1 MKFLIGLVVLLILL
15 IIFLY
20 PGSSQIKALYVVD
33 VTEQVLILRFGE
45 VRDTRTAPGL
55 YLKAP
60 FVDAVVRFDKR
71 ILRIDATPIAMP
83 DKEKQN
89 LVIDSYARYRIVDT
103 FKFRQTLINENGARS
118 RLGDIVTSTLRD
130 RVALRDRFEIIGAE
144 PILSPDG
151 TPVVDEQGLPI
162 VEGRETRTEILQE
175 VLDGVRRRVAEQ
187 DFGIEIID
195 VRIKRADFPDSVT
208 PSIYTR
214 MRAERNRIATR
225 FRAEGEEEDLKIRAV
240 ANRDREVI
248 LANAD
253 QESNEIRGEGE
264 AEAIRILAE
273 ALDRDP
279 DFFAFR
285 RSLEAYQKFLSG
297 QDTIILSADAPIF
310 RFLASPGTSSSP

>member
-1 MKFLIGLVVLLILL
+1 MKIVIGFGVVLLFLF
-15 IIFLY
+15 IFLY
-20 PGSSQIKALYVVD
+20 PGGSQIKALYVVD

-45 VRDTRTAPGL
+45 LRNVRTDPGL

-60 FVDAVVRFDKR
+60 FLDSLVSFDKR
-71 ILRIDATPIAMP
+71 ILRIDAPPVAMP

-89 LVIDSYARYRIVDT
+89 LVIDSYARYRIVDP
-103 FKFRQTLINENGARS
+103 FKFRQTLINEVGARS
-118 RLGDIVTSTLRD
+118 RLSDIVTSTLRD

-187 DFGIEIID
+187 DLGIEIVD

-240 ANRDREVI
+240 ANRNREII
-248 LANAD
+248 LAQAD
-253 QESNEIRGEGE
+253 RQGSQVRGEGE
-264 AEAIRILAE
+264 AEAIRILAD

-285 RSLEAYQKFLSG
+285 RSLEAYQNFLG
-297 QDTIILSADAPIF
+297 AQDTIILSADAPLF
-310 RFLASPGTSSSP
+310 KFLAGPGATSSP